1 MGRRAAPWCRLLC
14 LLLPALALVACSSQ
28 PLRDDSRWRSVEGVD
43 PALADSFRI
52 SGRLAVSDG
61 RDGGSAG
68 FLWLQ
73 EGDAFQ
79 VELRQPVSQRTW
91 RLSGDSHGAV
101 LDDGSGQQQA
111 GSAEALLYQ
120 ALGWQVP
127 VTALRDWVR
136 GLAHADMAIQEGA
149 EDAFGR
155 WQWLLQGGWRVQYRG
170 WLGDSAWP
178 LRIEARNPPYSV
190 RLSIQDWA
198 VPHDP
203 PRR

>member
-1 MGRRAAPWCRLLC
+1 MRVLFRLAA
-14 LLLPALALVACSSQ
+14 LLLLLLLLACARQ
-28 PLRDDSRWRSVEGVD
+28 PLRDDSYWRSVDGVH
-43 PALADSFRI
+43 PAQADSFRL

-73 EGDAFQ
+73 EGDSFQ

-91 RLSGDSHGAV
+91 RLSGDRYGAM
-101 LDDGSGQQQA
+101 LDDGSGRQQA
-111 GSAEALLYQ
+111 GSAEELLLD
-120 ALGWQVP
+120 ALGWHVP

-136 GLAHADMAIQEGA
+136 GLAHAGLPLQEGA
-149 EDAFGR
+149 EDAHGR
-155 WQWLLQGGWRVQYRG
+155 WQWLQQGGWRVEYRN

-178 LRIEARNPPYSV
+178 LRIQAQNAPYSI

-198 VPHDP
+198 VPHYLHDR